1 MKREDRHLRPVA
13 LQDGDSVFVAL
24 HAQRQGEFCIN
35 EGQRLASMGSWAFN
49 ASGFFAYWSAELF
62 HICGLDSAKR
72 SSHTSEYLGLP
83 RPQDRWRKDPV
94 LMLRSASCGP
104 TASFGRFVPSVSPS
118 STTGN

>member
-35 EGQRLASMGSWAFN
+35 EGQRLAPMGSWAFN

-62 HICGLDSAKR
+62 HICGLDSANGAPTLQNTWASR
-72 SSHTSEYLGLP
+72 A
-83 RPQDRWRKDPV
+83 RK
-94 LMLRSASCGP
+94 
-104 TASFGRFVPSVSPS
+104 TAGGRFRF
-118 STTGN
+118 